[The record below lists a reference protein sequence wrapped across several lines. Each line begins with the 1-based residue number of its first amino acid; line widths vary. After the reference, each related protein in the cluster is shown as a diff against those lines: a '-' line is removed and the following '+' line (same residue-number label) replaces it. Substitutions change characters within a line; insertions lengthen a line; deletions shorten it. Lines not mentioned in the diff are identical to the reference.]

1 MALSRGMIFL
11 GRQVLLLLLVAQLLF
26 FCCDIFFSISA
37 VPWIFLRILL
47 IMAIFM
53 LNFFVCVLFGLSW
66 MTKERYHYPYVWLGY
81 TTVLIGNIMV
91 VCTLHMA
98 VVDAEQD
105 NLFGP
110 TDFVK
115 VLCITPFILLLFLN
129 TAGEEGTEFHGE
141 SKWLFVTMSAQI
153 FDAIDMIDN
162 VSNGNR
168 DGTPIG
174 LGVGMITLA
183 FGCLLLAAWEFHELE
198 HHAELRFI
206 EAELRFIEAKVYRL
220 LGLILVNLAT
230 LIIRAVVYVDYGWRE
245 TTSVAKN
252 IIVICTSVSEL
263 RRYIGQTSRQILPD
277 DVVMTRLG

>member
-1 MALSRGMIFL
+1 MALSRGMILL

-26 FCCDIFFSISA
+26 VCCDIFFSISA

-53 LNFFVCVLFGLSW
+53 LNFIGCVPFGLSW
-66 MTKERYHYPYVWLGY
+66 MTKERYHYSNVWLGY

-198 HHAELRFI
+198 HGAER
-206 EAELRFIEAKVYRL
+206 RFIEAKVYRL

-263 RRYIGQTSRQILPD
+263 RCCIGQTSLEILPD
-277 DVVMTRLG
+277 EVQLTRLGEIS

>member
-1 MALSRGMIFL
+1 MALSRGMILL

-26 FCCDIFFSISA
+26 FCCDMFFSISA
-37 VPWIFLRILL
+37 FPSIFLRILTV
-47 IMAIFM
+47 MPIFM
-53 LNFFVCVLFGLSW
+53 LNFLGCVLFGLSW
-66 MTKERYHYPYVWLGY
+66 MTKKRYHYPYVWLGY
-81 TTVLIGNIMV
+81 TTVLMGNIIV
-91 VCTLHMA
+91 VCGLHMA
-98 VVDAEQD
+98 DVDAEQD

-110 TDFVK
+110 TNFVK

-183 FGCLLLAAWEFHELE
+183 FGCLLLAAWEFLELE
-198 HHAELRFI
+198 HHSPGSENG
-206 EAELRFIEAKVYRL
+206 AKVCRL

-230 LIIRAVVYVDYGWRE
+230 LIIRVVVYVDYGWRE
-245 TTSVAKN
+245 TTSAAKN

-263 RRYIGQTSRQILPD
+263 RRCIGQTSLETFLDEVQLTGP
-277 DVVMTRLG
+277 G

>member
-1 MALSRGMIFL
+1 MALSRGMILL

-26 FCCDIFFSISA
+26 VCCDIFFSISA

-53 LNFFVCVLFGLSW
+53 LNFLGCVPFGLSW
-66 MTKERYHYPYVWLGY
+66 MTKERYHYSNVWLGY

-198 HHAELRFI
+198 HGAER
-206 EAELRFIEAKVYRL
+206 RFIEAKVYRL

-263 RRYIGQTSRQILPD
+263 RCCIGQTSLEILPD
-277 DVVMTRLG
+277 EVLLTRLGEIS

>member
-1 MALSRGMIFL
+1 MALSRGMILL

-53 LNFFVCVLFGLSW
+53 LNFLGCVPFGLSW
-66 MTKERYHYPYVWLGY
+66 MTKERYHYSNVWLGY

-105 NLFGP
+105 NPFGP

-198 HHAELRFI
+198 HGAER
-206 EAELRFIEAKVYRL
+206 RFIEAKVYRL

-263 RRYIGQTSRQILPD
+263 RCCIGQTSLEILPD
-277 DVVMTRLG
+277 EVLLTRLGEIS

>member
-1 MALSRGMIFL
+1 MALSRGMILL

-53 LNFFVCVLFGLSW
+53 LNFFGCAPFGLSW
-66 MTKERYHYPYVWLGY
+66 MTKERYHYSNVWLGY

-129 TAGEEGTEFHGE
+129 TAGEGGAEFHGE

-198 HHAELRFI
+198 HGAER
-206 EAELRFIEAKVYRL
+206 RFIEAKVYRL

-263 RRYIGQTSRQILPD
+263 RCCIGQTSLEILPD
-277 DVVMTRLG
+277 EVLLTRLGEIS

>member
-1 MALSRGMIFL
+1 MALSRGMILL

-53 LNFFVCVLFGLSW
+53 LNFFGCVPFGLSW
-66 MTKERYHYPYVWLGY
+66 MTKERYHYSNVWLGY

-91 VCTLHMA
+91 VCTLHTA

-198 HHAELRFI
+198 HGAER
-206 EAELRFIEAKVYRL
+206 RFIEAKVYRL

-263 RRYIGQTSRQILPD
+263 RCCIGQTSLEILPD
-277 DVVMTRLG
+277 EVIPTRLGEIS

>member
-1 MALSRGMIFL
+1 MALSRGMILL

-53 LNFFVCVLFGLSW
+53 LNFFGCVLFGLSW
-66 MTKERYHYPYVWLGY
+66 MTKERYHYPYVWLEY

-110 TDFVK
+110 TTFVK

-183 FGCLLLAAWEFHELE
+183 FGCLLLAAWEFLELA
-198 HHAELRFI
+198 HHVAER
-206 EAELRFIEAKVYRL
+206 RFIEAKGYRL

-263 RRYIGQTSRQILPD
+263 RCCIGQTSRQIIPD
-277 DVVMTRLG
+277 DVQLINLG

>member
-1 MALSRGMIFL
+1 MALSRGMILL
-11 GRQVLLLLLVAQLLF
+11 GRQVLLFLLNAQLLF

-53 LNFFVCVLFGLSW
+53 LNFLGCVPFGLSW
-66 MTKERYHYPYVWLGY
+66 MTKERYHYSNVWLGY

-105 NLFGP
+105 NPFGP

-162 VSNGNR
+162 VLNGNG

-174 LGVGMITLA
+174 LEVGMISLA
-183 FGCLLLAAWEFHELE
+183 SGCLLLAAWEFLELA
-198 HHAELRFI
+198 HHSPESKNG
-206 EAELRFIEAKVYRL
+206 AKVYRL
-220 LGLILVNLAT
+220 IGLILVNLAT

-245 TTSVAKN
+245 TTSIAKN

-263 RRYIGQTSRQILPD
+263 RRCIGKTSL
-277 DVVMTRLG
+277 

>member
-1 MALSRGMIFL
+1 MALSRGMILL
-11 GRQVLLLLLVAQLLF
+11 GRQVLLLLMVAQLLF

-37 VPWIFLRILL
+37 VPWIGRTLL

-53 LNFFVCVLFGLSW
+53 LNFFGCVSFGLSW
-66 MTKERYHYPYVWLGY
+66 MTKERYHYPNVWLGY

-98 VVDAEQD
+98 FVDAEQD

-198 HHAELRFI
+198 HHSPGSENG
-206 EAELRFIEAKVYRL
+206 AKVYRL

-230 LIIRAVVYVDYGWRE
+230 LIIRVVVYVDYGWRE

-263 RRYIGQTSRQILPD
+263 RRCIGQTSLETFLDEVQLTGP
-277 DVVMTRLG
+277 G